1 MDNNFSKILD
11 IFKRLDEG
19 VMSEIDLEL
28 REIVATEDFDALYN
42 LLSANTP
49 TGRYVQDMYQDI
61 TIDSG
66 LHPDDDFEAIEEI
79 LFDRLA
85 DEFGAVDEGTPIS
98 TTPDSIDP
106 GGATDNFKQQMANNT
121 ELKYQGKLKQ
131 IQGGGVAE
139 NSKFNF
145 AGEKRG
151 QKPGDQWRGT
161 DAGTPGNKLVG
172 AAESI
177 EQECDTNKPMSPI
190 EAKLRAMWNKH
201 KQGLA
206 ELGANNPGQNN
217 MGGGAPASG
226 QATAVDQ
233 AQQAKDLQQT
243 QQNLN
248 KLKSAGVAIPTSIS
262 QASQT
267 AIKATNTPT
276 AIPNQ
281 TDKKVSMGLGQEIE
295 KLLTTGNQ
303 NQIGQV
309 ANVLKQ
315 VKQGQGQ

>member
-28 REIVATEDFDALYN
+28 REIVATEDFDALYH

-85 DEFGAVDEGTPIS
+85 DEFGGVDES
-98 TTPDSIDP
+98 
-106 GGATDNFKQQMANNT
+106 Q
-121 ELKYQGKLKQ
+121 
-131 IQGGGVAE
+131 
-139 NSKFNF
+139 F
-145 AGEKRG
+145 AGQAVG

-172 AAESI
+172 AAESV

-217 MGGGAPASG
+217 MGGGAPAAG
-226 QATAVDQ
+226 QASAVDQ
-233 AQQAKDLQQT
+233 AKQAKDLQQT

-248 KLKSAGVAIPTSIS
+248 KLKSAGVALPTSIS

-303 NQIGQV
+303 NQMGQV

-315 VKQGQGQ
+315 VKQGQGH